1 MSVTQ
6 CHLFFSG
13 CEEGEKSP
21 PPPTAPFR
29 NYPSQPLALAKAYH
43 LFVPFIKINLLI
55 LAPAPAHSLQ
65 DACLCQTRQNSG
77 EKGHTRMSYR
87 GKLFAENGNAL
98 CACVFLAARDMMVE

>member
-1 MSVTQ
+1 MVVRR
-6 CHLFFSG
+6 
-13 CEEGEKSP
+13 EKISP
-21 PPPTAPFR
+21 PPLEITAPH
-29 NYPSQPLALAKAYH
+29 PPLAKAYH